1 MGNKPIRSWKQEFS
15 RAWSMSEIAP
25 VSPTSTSYTQTV
37 TRIHN
42 AGGEDNKNRV
52 VETTYVVTLYTS
64 DGGLQTST
72 NSHQVNYLI

>member
-15 RAWSMSEIAP
+15 RAWGMSEIPP

-42 AGGEDNKNRV
+42 AGGLDNKNRV

-64 DGGLQTST
+64 DGGIQTST